1 MYTKKNVFQGAANEL
16 TGAVG
21 VGIHKSLCSNIIEG
35 VSAEVGKSLS
45 WCHLLNRCEYYSVM
59 IWLSEVPHCQYYQ
72 LSFLVIPTEKHYMKC
87 KSGLT
92 SVS

>member
-1 MYTKKNVFQGAANEL
+1 MYIKKNVFQGAANEL

-35 VSAEVGKSLS
+35 VSAELGKSLS

-59 IWLSEVPHCQYYQ
+59 IWLKVKFLIASTTDCHF
-72 LSFLVIPTEKHYMKC
+72 LSYPQRSII
-87 KSGLT
+87 
-92 SVS
+92 